1 MVSIIYINFIFLSIL
16 KFWCVRNLL
25 EQIELDMKNHI
36 PSGRQQKTKS
46 LLNLYKLQQL
56 KSKFT
61 LTLEFFK
68 VIKWT
73 SV

>member
-1 MVSIIYINFIFLSIL
+1 MVSIIYINFIFLNIL

-36 PSGRQQKTKS
+36 TSGRQHKIKS

-56 KSKFT
+56 KNKFT